1 MEIPIELFHRLSE
14 QDLSL
19 ISPERDIFKQGKE
32 MVTLKQTCQ

>member
-19 ISPERDIFKQGKE
+19 IAPERDVFKQGKE
-32 MVTLKQTCQ
+32 FVTLKQPC